1 MDESKKQQMS
11 IEEYMRLIAQ
21 LKEQDKER
29 LLGVIT
35 GMLLSY
41 ETEKDATK

>member
-1 MDESKKQQMS
+1 MDQSKKQKTS
-11 IEEYMRLIAQ
+11 IDECSKLMTQ
-21 LKEQDKER
+21 LKEQDLER
-29 LLGVIT
+29 LIGVIT